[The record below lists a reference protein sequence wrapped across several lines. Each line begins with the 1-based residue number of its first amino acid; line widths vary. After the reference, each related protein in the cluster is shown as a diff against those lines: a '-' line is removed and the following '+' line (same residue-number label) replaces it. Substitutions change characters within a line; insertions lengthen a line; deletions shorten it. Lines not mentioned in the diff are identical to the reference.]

1 MTRFLMSLGC
11 IALVGSTA
19 VQDPLLARAQ
29 AMFAAI
35 PDSPPAIEDA
45 TVSPAAVELG
55 KMLYFD
61 PRLSAS
67 HLLSC
72 NTCHNVGLAGVD
84 LQETSTGHGWQKG
97 PRNAPTVLNAAFNQA
112 QFWDGRAPDL
122 REQAKG
128 PIQAAV
134 EMNNSPERVVETLRS
149 IPEYVDRFEAAF
161 PADET
166 PLSFDNVA
174 RAIEAFEATLVTP
187 DAPFDRYLA
196 GDHAALSNAQREGLA
211 LFMDRGCAACH
222 GGVNLGGTGYFPFGL
237 AQTPDESIRPA
248 ADKGRYTVT
257 RTDSDKYVFRAPPLR
272 NVALTYPYFHSGKV
286 WELEEAVSVMATAQL
301 GIDLSQQESRSIGTF
316 LETLTGRQPVVDY
329 PVLPAST
336 PDTPRPELGTASP
349 GGH

>member
-1 MTRFLMSLGC
+1 MTVRLGGGKIQADMNKMDGDVFISGTSASPVDRVMSSAFFLLD
-11 IALVGSTA
+11 VT
-19 VQDPLLARAQ
+19 DPE
-29 AMFAAI
+29 
-35 PDSPPAIEDA
+35 SPPAIEDA

-134 EMNNSPERVVETLRS
+134 EMSNSPERVVETLRM

-161 PADET
+161 PADAT

-196 GDHAALSNAQREGLA
+196 GDHAALSS
-211 LFMDRGCAACH
+211 
-222 GGVNLGGTGYFPFGL
+222 GG
-237 AQTPDESIRPA
+237 S
-248 ADKGRYTVT
+248 
-257 RTDSDKYVFRAPPLR
+257 
-272 NVALTYPYFHSGKV
+272 
-286 WELEEAVSVMATAQL
+286 
-301 GIDLSQQESRSIGTF
+301 
-316 LETLTGRQPVVDY
+316 
-329 PVLPAST
+329 ST
-336 PDTPRPELGTASP
+336 PRSVTTA
-349 GGH
+349 